1 MKMSDDKRRNR
12 DEEKY
17 GYIPDRD
24 GGVRGGY
31 IPERGDAGP
40 PPTGGSG
47 AGGKNDEDD

>member
-1 MKMSDDKRRNR
+1 MMNDDRRRDR

-24 GGVRGGY
+24 EGVRGGY
-31 IPERGDAGP
+31 IPERGDAGR

-47 AGGKNDEDD
+47 AGGKDEDED